1 MRQLQA
7 SASRGVMH
15 LNVVQRHGR
24 CETIRLDAYLANSH
38 RCRNRARG
46 QRFEPRAEFVDARHN
61 HPVEDDRCEDQQR
74 DGHAHEARYPAHHD
88 GGGLDGELEQR
99 RSEQTDEVDG
109 TVASPPQSSEEIMT
123 RADVGGSRESSESL
137 LTQGQGATHASAA
150 TAGLEGAALHS
161 RLVQRLRRRYA
172 DELALLPPGPP
183 TAQSLRQG
191 LDRLGAK
198 PRSVPGVRRR
208 LGPGLHPGLHPGPG
222 LAW

>member
-24 CETIRLDAYLANSH
+24 CETIRFNTQRANRH
-38 RCRNRARG
+38 RGRNGARG

-109 TVASPPQSSEEIMT
+109 TVASLQ
-123 RADVGGSRESSESL
+123 RA
-137 LTQGQGATHASAA
+137 
-150 TAGLEGAALHS
+150 
-161 RLVQRLRRRYA
+161 
-172 DELALLPPGPP
+172 
-183 TAQSLRQG
+183 
-191 LDRLGAK
+191 
-198 PRSVPGVRRR
+198 VRK
-208 LGPGLHPGLHPGPG
+208 L
-222 LAW
+222 